1 MAMANKYNTEE
12 LVQAHV
18 LFRNQIF
25 AFINSGSLRCAV
37 QFGIPDV
44 IHSHGKPMALS
55 ELVVL
60 VQTHKNRTH
69 CCASIHRLMRV
80 LVHSGFFVELEEG
93 YVLILA
99 SRLLLKYESL
109 SVRAYALMTFHLAMV
124 KPWSFMSN
132 WFQNDDNVPFYTI
145 ELKNFWEYNAKET
158 SFSDL
163 FNAAMANDSK
173 FIVYLMMKEC
183 KAAFEGL
190 SSLVDVGDGTGIVAW
205 AIVESFPNMKCTML
219 DLPRLVANCQG
230 SEKLDFVGGSMFEAI
245 PLSTTILHKE
255 ILHDWDD
262 ETCIKILKKCKEAI
276 ASKEN
281 GGKVIVIDVVL
292 DNQKEDDGF
301 FLAQLFLD
309 TTMFVVLACKER
321 ARKEWAQL
329 FYEASFS
336 HHKITRAL
344 GIKSLI
350 EAYP

>member
-1 MAMANKYNTEE
+1 
-12 LVQAHV
+12 
-18 LFRNQIF
+18 
-25 AFINSGSLRCAV
+25 
-37 QFGIPDV
+37 
-44 IHSHGKPMALS
+44 
-55 ELVVL
+55 
-60 VQTHKNRTH
+60 
-69 CCASIHRLMRV
+69 MRV

-230 SEKLDFVGGSMFEAI
+230 SEKLDFVGGSMFE
-245 PLSTTILHKE
+245 
-255 ILHDWDD
+255 
-262 ETCIKILKKCKEAI
+262 ILKKCKEAI